1 MRAVVAEYDA
11 AVEEVRGF
19 AHSRSRVAQLGSGGG
34 YGVSCWMGT
43 LKAVFFD
50 VDGTLID
57 FDRDW
62 RRAVAATTRALTERY
77 RQIDRAALVAAYYA
91 AATRAWH
98 AIKDT
103 PAPPWGNADTPRIVS
118 GVWHAA
124 LAEWP
129 AVRDAAAAHG
139 ARIYT
144 RFTRTQVS
152 VFPEVRDCLA
162 VLRARY
168 RLGAITNG
176 SGATHLP
183 KIAAAGLGEYFASV
197 TTTDCGAGKPL
208 LAIFTH
214 ALAWDIGGANNAGMI
229 SIWLNRTG
237 AQPGAGAA
245 VPTAE
250 ITSLR
255 ELPELL
261 DRLA

>member
-1 MRAVVAEYDA
+1 
-11 AVEEVRGF
+11 
-19 AHSRSRVAQLGSGGG
+19 
-34 YGVSCWMGT
+34 MGMIE
-43 LKAVFFD
+43 AVFFD

-62 RRAVAATTRALTERY
+62 RRAVSATTRSITERFP
-77 RQIDRAALVAAYYA
+77 QIDPSELVAAYYA

-214 ALAWDIGGANNAGMI
+214 ALASLGAEPARSVYVGDSLPWDIGGANNAGMI

-255 ELPELL
+255 ELPEML